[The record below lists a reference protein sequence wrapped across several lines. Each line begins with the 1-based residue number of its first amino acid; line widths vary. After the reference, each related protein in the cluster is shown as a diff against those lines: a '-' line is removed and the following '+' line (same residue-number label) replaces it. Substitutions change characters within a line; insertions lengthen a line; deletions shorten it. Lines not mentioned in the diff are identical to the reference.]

1 MYNEDTLNLNVI
13 NEDVKIIDLA
23 AEMSNYDEKK

>member
-13 NEDVKIIDLA
+13 NEDVKIIDRKNKRN
-23 AEMSNYDEKK
+23 MQQFK